1 MITLNQ
7 YTGGETE
14 GLTAVI
20 YHKKTGEYFIPS
32 VFDGAKWELHWVG
45 APGKLTCK
53 LVRDETLKMEYGDTI
68 DVSWNGKQFFHGFI
82 FEMRRG
88 KDQYWDIIAYDQL
101 RYLLNKDTFSYTGK
115 KASEV
120 IKELAE
126 DFELLVGE
134 LDDTGYVIDKRREAN
149 ASILDMCQTALDL
162 TMIHTDRLF
171 TLYDDCGKLMLKDLE
186 EMQSNLLIDAE
197 TAQDYSYTGTIDKGT
212 YNLIKLDVDDG
223 DNGHKTIYAP
233 ATAKE
238 YEASES
244 RKQWGVLQYHASVN
258 AKNQN
263 PRQLADSYLKHFNR
277 ISRTLSIKGAAGD
290 LSIRGGAMLWI
301 NINLGETGWG
311 QQDTEAKR
319 LIVQNVVH
327 TFSNHEH
334 TMDMDVIGDKITGI
348 SSGSGGG
355 SSGGSNANKSAGKL
369 GAKVSTGL
377 SAGAN
382 AYVGQTMA
390 NGSKGCTEAV
400 GKMGSYYSP
409 FLKSES
415 QRHVYS
421 VRTLVSDARSKG
433 IQVLPF
439 NAGSL
444 EAGDSIVYGNNS
456 HVVLYDGH
464 GGYYGNSTSKNRV
477 AHGSDYRKMGGLSPS
492 AIIKTSRG

>member
-7 YTGGETE
+7 YTGGTNE

-20 YHKKTGEYFIPS
+20 YHKKTDEYFVPS
-32 VFDGAKWELHWVG
+32 VFDGAKCELHWVG

-53 LVRDETLKMEYGDTI
+53 IVRDETLKMEYGDTI

-88 KDQYWDIIAYDQL
+88 KDQYWDIIAYDQM

-149 ASILDMCQTALDL
+149 ASILDMCQNALDL

-233 ATAKE
+233 TTAKE
-238 YEASES
+238 YEESET
-244 RKQWGVLQYHASVN
+244 RKQWGVLQYSASIN
-258 AKNQN
+258 AKKQN
-263 PRQLADSYLKHFNR
+263 PQQLADSYLKHFNR

-290 LSIRGGAMLWI
+290 LSIRGGSMLWI
-301 NINLGETGWG
+301 NINLGETGWE
-311 QQDTEAKR
+311 QDETQAKR

-348 SSGSGGG
+348 SNGSGGG
-355 SSGGSNANKSAGKL
+355 GGGASGSSTNKTKGGSGVSA
-369 GAKVSTGL
+369 GL

-390 NGSKGCTEAV
+390 NGSKGCAEAA
-400 GKMGSYYSP
+400 GKIGSYYSP
-409 FLKSES
+409 FLKTES

-421 VRTLVSDARSKG
+421 VRGLVSDARSKG
-433 IQVLPF
+433 LQVLPF
-439 NAGSL
+439 SAGSL

-456 HVVLYDGH
+456 HVVIYDGH

-477 AHGSDYRKMGGLSPS
+477 VHGSDYRKMSGLSPS
-492 AIIKTSRG
+492 AIIKTSKG

>member
-7 YTGGETE
+7 YTGGTNE

-20 YHKKTGEYFIPS
+20 YHKKTDEYFVPS

-53 LVRDETLKMEYGDTI
+53 IVRDETLKREYGDTI

-88 KDQYWDIIAYDQL
+88 KDQYWDIIAYDQM

-149 ASILDMCQTALDL
+149 ASILDMCQNALDL

-223 DNGHKTIYAP
+223 DNGHKTIYSP
-233 ATAKE
+233 STAKA
-238 YEASES
+238 YEESETH
-244 RKQWGVLQYHASVN
+244 KQWGVLQYSASIN
-258 AKNQN
+258 AKKQN
-263 PRQLADSYLKHFNR
+263 PQQLADSYLKHFNR

-290 LSIRGGAMLWI
+290 LSIRGGSMLWI
-301 NINLGETGWG
+301 NINLGETGWE
-311 QQDTEAKR
+311 QDDTQAKR

-348 SSGSGGG
+348 SNGSGGG
-355 SSGGSNANKSAGKL
+355 GSPGGGAAKSGGSKVSAGL
-369 GAKVSTGL
+369 ST
-377 SAGAN
+377 GAN
-382 AYVGQTMA
+382 AYLGQTMA
-390 NGSKGCTEAV
+390 NGSKGCAEAA
-400 GKMGSYYSP
+400 GKIGSYYSP
-409 FLKSES
+409 FLKTES

-421 VRTLVSDARSKG
+421 VRGLVSDARSKG
-433 IQVLPF
+433 LQVLPF
-439 NAGSL
+439 SAGSL

-456 HVVLYDGH
+456 HVVIYDGH

-477 AHGSDYRKMGGLSPS
+477 VHGSDYRKMSGLSPS
-492 AIIKTSRG
+492 AIIKTSKG

>member
-1 MITLNQ
+1 MTVLNQ

-53 LVRDETLKMEYGDTI
+53 IVRDEALKVEYGDTI
-68 DVSWNGKQFFHGFI
+68 DVSWNGQQFFHGFI
-82 FEMRRG
+82 FEMRRS
-88 KDQYWDIIAYDQL
+88 KDQCWDIIAYDQL

-134 LDDTGYVIDKRREAN
+134 LDDTGFIIDKRREAN
-149 ASILDMCQTALDL
+149 ASILDMCQNALDL

-223 DNGHKTIYAP
+223 NNGHKTIYAP

-290 LSIRGGAMLWI
+290 LSIRGGSMLWI
-301 NINLGETGWG
+301 NLNLGETGWE
-311 QQDTEAKR
+311 QKDTEAKR

-327 TFSNHEH
+327 TFSNYEH
-334 TMDMDVIGDKITGI
+334 TMDMDVVGDKITGI

-355 SSGGSNANKSAGKL
+355 GGASGSSTNKTKGGFGVSA
-369 GAKVSTGL
+369 GL

-390 NGSKGCTEAV
+390 NGSKGCAEAT
-400 GKMGSYYSP
+400 GKIGSYYSP
-409 FLKSES
+409 FLKTES

-421 VRTLVSDARSKG
+421 VRVLVSDARSKG
-433 IQVLPF
+433 LQVLPF

-456 HVVLYDGH
+456 HVVIYDGH

-477 AHGSDYRKMGGLSPS
+477 VHGSDYRKMSGLSPS
-492 AIIKTSRG
+492 TIIKTSKG

>member
-20 YHKKTGEYFIPS
+20 YHKKTGEYFVPS

-53 LVRDETLKMEYGDTI
+53 IVRDETLKMEYGDTI

-88 KDQYWDIIAYDQL
+88 KDQYWDIIAYDQM

-149 ASILDMCQTALDL
+149 ASILDMCQNALDL

-171 TLYDDCGKLMLKDLE
+171 TLYDDCGKLMMKDLE

-277 ISRTLSIKGAAGD
+277 ISRSLSIKGAAGD
-290 LSIRGGAMLWI
+290 LSIRGGSMLWI
-301 NINLGETGWG
+301 NINLGETGWE
-311 QQDTEAKR
+311 QKDTEAKR

-334 TMDMDVIGDKITGI
+334 IMDMDVIGDKITGI

-355 SSGGSNANKSAGKL
+355 GGASGSSTNKTKGGSGVSA
-369 GAKVSTGL
+369 GL

-390 NGSKGCTEAV
+390 NGSKGCAEAA
-400 GKMGSYYSP
+400 GKIGSYYSP
-409 FLKSES
+409 FLKTES

-421 VRTLVSDARSKG
+421 VRGLVSDARSKG
-433 IQVLPF
+433 LQVLPF
-439 NAGSL
+439 SAGNL
-444 EAGDSIVYGNNS
+444 EAGDSIIYGNNS
-456 HVVLYDGH
+456 HVVIYDGH

-477 AHGSDYRKMGGLSPS
+477 VHGSDYRKMSGLSPS
-492 AIIKTSRG
+492 AIIKTSKG

>member
-53 LVRDETLKMEYGDTI
+53 IVRDETLKMEYGDTI

-88 KDQYWDIIAYDQL
+88 KDQYWDIIAYDQI

-149 ASILDMCQTALDL
+149 ASILDMCQNALDL

-186 EMQSNLLIDAE
+186 EMQSNILIDAD
-197 TAQDYSYTGTIDKGT
+197 TAQNYSYTGTIDKGT

-238 YEASES
+238 YESSES

-290 LSIRGGAMLWI
+290 LAIRGGSMLWI
-301 NINLGETGWG
+301 NINLGETGWE

-334 TMDMDVIGDKITGI
+334 IMDMDVIGDKITGI

-355 SSGGSNANKSAGKL
+355 GGASGSSTNKTKGGSGVSA
-369 GAKVSTGL
+369 GL

-390 NGSKGCTEAV
+390 NGSKGCAEAA
-400 GKMGSYYSP
+400 GKIGSYYST
-409 FLKSES
+409 FLKTES

-421 VRTLVSDARSKG
+421 VRGLVSDARSKG
-433 IQVLPF
+433 LQVLPF
-439 NAGSL
+439 SAGSL

-456 HVVLYDGH
+456 HVVIYDGH

-477 AHGSDYRKMGGLSPS
+477 VHGSDYRKMSGLSPS
-492 AIIKTSRG
+492 AVIKTSKG

>member
-1 MITLNQ
+1 MTTLNQ

-53 LVRDETLKMEYGDTI
+53 IVRDETLKMEYGDTI
-68 DVSWNGKQFFHGFI
+68 DVSWNGQQFFHGFI
-82 FEMRRG
+82 FEMKRS
-88 KDQYWDIIAYDQL
+88 KDQCWDIIAYDQL

-126 DFELLVGE
+126 DFELLIGE
-134 LDDTGYVIDKRREAN
+134 LDDTGFIIDKRREAN
-149 ASILDMCQTALDL
+149 ASILDMCQNALDL

-277 ISRTLSIKGAAGD
+277 ISRSLSIKGAAGD
-290 LSIRGGAMLWI
+290 LSIRGGSMLWI
-301 NINLGETGWG
+301 NINLGETGWE
-311 QQDTEAKR
+311 QKDTEAKR

-334 TMDMDVIGDKITGI
+334 IMDMDVIGDKITGI

-355 SSGGSNANKSAGKL
+355 EGASGSSTNKTKGGSGVSA
-369 GAKVSTGL
+369 GL

-390 NGSKGCTEAV
+390 NGSKGCAEAA
-400 GKMGSYYSP
+400 GKIGSYYSP
-409 FLKSES
+409 FLKTES

-421 VRTLVSDARSKG
+421 VRGLVSDARSKG
-433 IQVLPF
+433 LQVLPF
-439 NAGSL
+439 SAGSL

-456 HVVLYDGH
+456 HVVIYDGH

-477 AHGSDYRKMGGLSPS
+477 VHGSDYRKMSGLSPS
-492 AIIKTSRG
+492 AIIKTSKG

>member
-7 YTGGETE
+7 YTRGETE

-20 YHKKTGEYFIPS
+20 YHKKTGEYFVPS

-53 LVRDETLKMEYGDTI
+53 IVRDETLKMEYGDTI

-88 KDQYWDIIAYDQL
+88 KDQYWDIIAYDQM

-149 ASILDMCQTALDL
+149 ASILDMCQNALDL

-171 TLYDDCGKLMLKDLE
+171 TLYDDCGKLMMKDLE

-277 ISRTLSIKGAAGD
+277 ISRSLSIKGAAGD
-290 LSIRGGAMLWI
+290 LAIRGGSMLWI
-301 NINLGETGWG
+301 NINLGETGWE

-334 TMDMDVIGDKITGI
+334 IMDMDVIGDKITGI
-348 SSGSGGG
+348 NSGSGGG
-355 SSGGSNANKSAGKL
+355 GGASGSSTNKTKGGSGVSA
-369 GAKVSTGL
+369 GL

-390 NGSKGCTEAV
+390 NGSKGCAEAA
-400 GKMGSYYSP
+400 GKIGSYYSP
-409 FLKSES
+409 FLKTES

-421 VRTLVSDARSKG
+421 VRGLVSDARSKG
-433 IQVLPF
+433 LQVLPF
-439 NAGSL
+439 SAGSL

-456 HVVLYDGH
+456 HVVIYDGH

-477 AHGSDYRKMGGLSPS
+477 VHGSDYRKMSGLSPS
-492 AIIKTSRG
+492 AIIKTSKG

>member
-14 GLTAVI
+14 GFTAVI

-53 LVRDETLKMEYGDTI
+53 IVRDETLKMEYGDTI

-101 RYLLNKDTFSYTGK
+101 RYLLNKDTFFYTGK

-126 DFELLVGE
+126 DFELLVGD
-134 LDDTGYVIDKRREAN
+134 LDDTGFVIDKRREAN
-149 ASILDMCQTALDL
+149 TSILDMCQNALDL
-162 TMIHTDRLF
+162 TMIHTDKLYV
-171 TLYDDCGKLMLKDLE
+171 LYDDCGKLMLKDLE
-186 EMQSNLLIDAE
+186 EMQSNILIDAD
-197 TAQDYSYTGTIDKGT
+197 TAQNYSYTGTIDKGT

-223 DNGHKTIYAP
+223 DNGHKTIYSP
-233 ATAKE
+233 PTAKA
-238 YEASES
+238 YEESET
-244 RKQWGVLQYHASVN
+244 RKQWGVLQYSASIN
-258 AKNQN
+258 AKKQN
-263 PRQLADSYLKHFNR
+263 PQQLADSYLKHFNR

-290 LSIRGGAMLWI
+290 LSIRGGSMLWI
-301 NINLGETGWG
+301 NINLGETGWE
-311 QQDTEAKR
+311 QDDTQAKR

-348 SSGSGGG
+348 SNGSGGG
-355 SSGGSNANKSAGKL
+355 GSPGGGAAKSGGSKVSAGL
-369 GAKVSTGL
+369 ST
-377 SAGAN
+377 GAN
-382 AYVGQTMA
+382 AYLGQTMA
-390 NGSKGCTEAV
+390 NGSKGCAEAA
-400 GKMGSYYSP
+400 GKIGSYYSP
-409 FLKSES
+409 FLKAES
-415 QRHVYS
+415 QKHVYS
-421 VRTLVSDARSKG
+421 VRGLVSDARSSG

-439 NAGSL
+439 NVGSL

-456 HVVLYDGH
+456 HVVIYDGH
-464 GGYYGNSTSKNRV
+464 GGYYGNSSSKNRV
-477 AHGSDYRKMGGLSPS
+477 VHGHSYNIKDLTPTK
-492 AIIKTSRG
+492 IIKTSKG

>member
-7 YTGGETE
+7 YTGGTNE

-20 YHKKTGEYFIPS
+20 YHKKTDEYFVPS

-53 LVRDETLKMEYGDTI
+53 IVRDETLKMEYGDTI

-88 KDQYWDIIAYDQL
+88 KDQYWDIIAYDQM

-149 ASILDMCQTALDL
+149 ASILDMCQNALDL

-244 RKQWGVLQYHASVN
+244 RKQWGVLQYHSSVN

-290 LSIRGGAMLWI
+290 LSIRGGSIAL
-301 NINLGETGWG
+301 
-311 QQDTEAKR
+311 
-319 LIVQNVVH
+319 
-327 TFSNHEH
+327 
-334 TMDMDVIGDKITGI
+334 DKYQ
-348 SSGSGGG
+348 SGGDRMG
-355 SSGGSNANKSAGKL
+355 TAGD
-369 GAKVSTGL
+369 G
-377 SAGAN
+377 
-382 AYVGQTMA
+382 GQTA
-390 NGSKGCTEAV
+390 YRAECCA
-400 GKMGSYYSP
+400 YL
-409 FLKSES
+409 LK
-415 QRHVYS
+415 
-421 VRTLVSDARSKG
+421 
-433 IQVLPF
+433 P
-439 NAGSL
+439 
-444 EAGDSIVYGNNS
+444 
-456 HVVLYDGH
+456 
-464 GGYYGNSTSKNRV
+464 
-477 AHGSDYRKMGGLSPS
+477 
-492 AIIKTSRG
+492 

>member
-20 YHKKTGEYFIPS
+20 YHKKTGEYFVPS

-53 LVRDETLKMEYGDTI
+53 IVRDETLKMEYGDTI

-88 KDQYWDIIAYDQL
+88 KDQYWDIIAYDQM

-149 ASILDMCQTALDL
+149 ASILDMCQNALDL

-171 TLYDDCGKLMLKDLE
+171 TLYDDCGKLMMKDLE

-277 ISRTLSIKGAAGD
+277 IRRSLSIKGAAGD
-290 LSIRGGAMLWI
+290 LSIRGGSMLWI
-301 NINLGETGWG
+301 NINLGETGWE
-311 QQDTEAKR
+311 QKDTEAKR

-334 TMDMDVIGDKITGI
+334 IMDMDVIGDKITGI

-355 SSGGSNANKSAGKL
+355 GGASGSSTNKTKGGSGVSA
-369 GAKVSTGL
+369 GL

-390 NGSKGCTEAV
+390 NGSKGCAEAA
-400 GKMGSYYSP
+400 GKIGSYYSP
-409 FLKSES
+409 FLKTES

-421 VRTLVSDARSKG
+421 VRGLVSDARSKG
-433 IQVLPF
+433 LQVLPF
-439 NAGSL
+439 SAGNL
-444 EAGDSIVYGNNS
+444 EAGDSIIYGNNS
-456 HVVLYDGH
+456 HVVIYDGH

-477 AHGSDYRKMGGLSPS
+477 VHGSDYRKMSGLSPS
-492 AIIKTSRG
+492 AIIKTSKG